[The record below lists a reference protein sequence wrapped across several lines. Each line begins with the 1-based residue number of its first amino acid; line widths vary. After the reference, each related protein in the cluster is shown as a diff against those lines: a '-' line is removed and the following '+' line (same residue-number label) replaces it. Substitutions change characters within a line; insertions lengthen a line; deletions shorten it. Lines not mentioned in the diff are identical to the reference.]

1 MLQALKSDNKIET
14 IFEKGFFIKEGDF
27 LLKAYD
33 FNDDETLFGVSV
45 SKRFFKSAVTRN
57 KLKRR
62 MRESVR
68 KNPRIND
75 IKKGASFFLIY
86 NTSKEHS
93 FQIINQKVC
102 SLIDKFISRIN

>member
-1 MLQALKSDNKIET
+1 MLKPLKSKKKIET
-14 IFEKGFFIKEGDF
+14 IFEKGFVIKEGG
-27 LLKAYD
+27 LMLKAYD

>member
-1 MLQALKSDNKIET
+1 MQTLKSYNKIET
-14 IFEKGFFIKEGDF
+14 VFEKGFFIKEGDF

-33 FNDDETLFGVSV
+33 FNDEETLFGVSV

-62 MRESVR
+62 MKESVR
-68 KNPRIND
+68 KNQRINEV
-75 IKKGASFFLIY
+75 KKGASFFLIY

-93 FQIINQKVC
+93 FQNIDKKVC
-102 SLIDKFISRIN
+102 SLIDKLISKIN

>member
-1 MLQALKSDNKIET
+1 MQTLKSYNKIET
-14 IFEKGFFIKEGDF
+14 VFEKGFFIKEGDF

-33 FNDDETLFGVSV
+33 FNDEEILFGVSV

-68 KNPRIND
+68 KNPRINEV
-75 IKKGASFFLIY
+75 KKGASFFLIY

-93 FQIINQKVC
+93 FQNIDKKVC
-102 SLIDKFISRIN
+102 SLIDKLISKIN

>member
-1 MLQALKSDNKIET
+1 MLQTLKSDNKIEAV
-14 IFEKGFFIKEGDF
+14 FEKGFFIKEGDF

-68 KNPRIND
+68 KSSRINEV
-75 IKKGASFFLIY
+75 KKGASFFIIY
-86 NTSKEHS
+86 NTSKEYS
-93 FQIINQKVC
+93 FQIIDEKVC
-102 SLIDKFISRIN
+102 LLIDKLISKIN

>member
-1 MLQALKSDNKIET
+1 MLQTLKSDNKIEAV
-14 IFEKGFFIKEGDF
+14 FEKGFFIKEGDF

-33 FNDDETLFGVSV
+33 FNDNETLFGVSV

-68 KNPRIND
+68 KNPRTND

-86 NTSKEHS
+86 NTSKDHS
-93 FQIINQKVC
+93 LQTIDQNVR
-102 SLIDKFISRIN
+102 SLIDKLISKIN